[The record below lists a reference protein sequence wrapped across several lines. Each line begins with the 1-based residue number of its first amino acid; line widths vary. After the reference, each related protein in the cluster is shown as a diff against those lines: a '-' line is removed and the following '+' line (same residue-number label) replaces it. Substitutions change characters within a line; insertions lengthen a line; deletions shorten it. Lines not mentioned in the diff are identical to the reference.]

1 MHSPAWRI
9 RERKLSH
16 DLDTTTGAPAIAYV
30 GETPWH
36 RFGERLEPNQPID
49 AWVKAAK
56 LDWHLNMLPVKY
68 EFDGETKLMP
78 ERYVL
83 ARSDSGQA
91 LSVVSNTY
99 LVVQP
104 KEVLEFY
111 RDLVETRGYA
121 LETAGALDG
130 GRKVWA
136 LAKTGLVANV
146 SQNPEDQVGAYL
158 LLATSCD
165 KTLATTVSFTSVR
178 VVCQNTLHFAFQ
190 DIKGES
196 RRHIKVNHSNHFDQK
211 GIKEELGLLDPAWDA
226 FKAKL
231 DQLAQ
236 SEVRSTDEAR
246 NFFVQLLT
254 TPKERSTG
262 NLSGAKQADLQQLMS
277 CYQNSSPGR
286 NLPTAKSTLWG
297 VVNAVTHYVDHL
309 KVVRGDRQDSA
320 WFGTGAALK
329 ERAFD
334 LALSMCLS
342 TSCK

>member
-1 MHSPAWRI
+1 M
-9 RERKLSH
+9 SH
-16 DLDTTTGAPAIAYV
+16 DLDITTGAPAIAYV

-36 RFGERLEPNQPID
+36 GLGERLEPNQPIET
-49 AWVKAAK
+49 WVKAAK

-68 EFDGETKLMP
+68 EFEGKTKLMP
-78 ERYVL
+78 KRYVL
-83 ARSDSGQA
+83 ARSDSCEA

-111 RDLVETRGYA
+111 RDLVATRNYS
-121 LETAGALDG
+121 LETAGSLDG

-136 LAKTGLVANV
+136 LAKTGLVANIAN
-146 SQNPEDQVGAYL
+146 NPEDQVGAYL

-196 RRHIKVNHSNHFDQK
+196 RRHLKVNHSNHFDPK
-211 GIKEELGLLDPAWDA
+211 SIKEELGLVDPAWDA
-226 FKAKL
+226 FKARL
-231 DQLAQ
+231 DTLAQ
-236 SEVRSTDEAR
+236 TTVRNTDDAHR
-246 NFFVQLLT
+246 FFLNLLT
-254 TPKERSTG
+254 TPKERETG
-262 NLSGAKQADLQQLMS
+262 VLPNAKLLELQQLMS

-286 NLPTAKSTLWG
+286 SLPTAKNTLWG
-297 VVNAVTHYVDHL
+297 MVNAVTHYVDHL

-329 ERAFD
+329 EKAFD
-334 LALSMCLS
+334 LAMSMCGS
-342 TSCK
+342 TSGK